1 MAELQAIAYVSLGT
15 WVAKCPRPW
24 CIHADHAGPGPNTGR
39 VGGLT
44 ESTFTCLY
52 CGLVCDTVWPDNAD
66 DIVRVLKQRP
76 QVETR
81 NWLPGETIEDLLMEN
96 VTHGLIHPLEI
107 PRGLLALDGRLSTP
121 VRRAIANA
129 NPLAI
134 GA

>member
-1 MAELQAIAYVSLGT
+1 VVELRAIVYMYAGT

-44 ESTFTCLY
+44 EKTFTCLY
-52 CGLVCDTVWPDNAD
+52 CELVCDAVWPDNAE
-66 DIVRVLKQRP
+66 DIVRLLKQRP

-81 NWLPGETIEDLLMEN
+81 NWLPYETIEDLLTEN
-96 VTHGLIHPLEI
+96 ITHGLIDPLSI
-107 PRGLLALDGRLSTP
+107 PAGVIALDGHLAP
-121 VRRAIANA
+121 AVRQLAAVS
-129 NPLAI
+129 PLAI